1 MAAAAAGGG
10 RRWALT
16 GGIASGKSTVARI
29 FAELG
34 ALVLD
39 ADAAARQVVEPGAPG
54 WRKLRDAL
62 GADYFEAGGELD
74 RARLRRRIVADPAV
88 RGQVERLLHPEIM
101 RSMEAAWIESRTKAP
116 ERPILFDIPLL
127 FEAGLEARFDVVVLV
142 YVPRSVQLERLMAR
156 DHLSREEAAATLEMQ
171 LPLTA
176 KRERS
181 HWVIDNSGSLDQTRR
196 QVLALWAQFKSEC

>member
-74 RARLRRRIVADPAV
+74 RARLRRRIVAD
-88 RGQVERLLHPEIM
+88 
-101 RSMEAAWIESRTKAP
+101 
-116 ERPILFDIPLL
+116 
-127 FEAGLEARFDVVVLV
+127 
-142 YVPRSVQLERLMAR
+142 
-156 DHLSREEAAATLEMQ
+156 
-171 LPLTA
+171 
-176 KRERS
+176 
-181 HWVIDNSGSLDQTRR
+181 
-196 QVLALWAQFKSEC
+196 

>member
-1 MAAAAAGGG
+1 
-10 RRWALT
+10 
-16 GGIASGKSTVARI
+16 VARI

-101 RSMEAAWIESRTKAP
+101 RSLEAAWIESRTKAP

>member
-101 RSMEAAWIESRTKAP
+101 RSLEAAWIESRTKAP

-181 HWVIDNSGSLDQTRR
+181 HWVIDNSGPLDQTRR
-196 QVLALWAQFKSEC
+196 QVLAVWAQFKSDC

>member
-101 RSMEAAWIESRTKAP
+101 RSLEAAWIESRTKAP

>member
-101 RSMEAAWIESRTKAP
+101 RSLEAAWIESRTKAP

-181 HWVIDNSGSLDQTRR
+181 HWVIDNSGPLDQTRR
-196 QVLALWAQFKSEC
+196 QVLALWDQFKSDC